1 MVNIVSVQQ
10 MVEIERSADV
20 SGLSYDVMM
29 QNAGCGIAEWVYT
42 HIPCG
47 RGVVGLIGSGNNGGD
62 TLIALTWLTQ
72 GGVRT
77 TAFLVK
83 PRGDDPLLEDYL
95 RQGGAVVDIS
105 ENSQLEAL
113 EAALIPGAVLLDGVL
128 GTGLKLPLRGTL
140 LSVMASVSERVQ
152 NRSDVLKI
160 AVDCPSGVDCDT
172 GEVSEVTIIAD
183 HTLFMAAMKQ
193 GLLRHPA
200 RSYAGELHYI
210 GIGIDDLS
218 EHIDVDL
225 PVMVDQDLIGKIV
238 PQRPDRG
245 HKGTFGTCL
254 VIAGSPEFTGA
265 AFLTGKAAYRAGC
278 GLVHMAALPEVHH
291 NLSGQLIEAVWT
303 VLPGSQGA
311 YDPLDTDQL
320 RHIISGVDS
329 IVIGPGWG
337 LHASNAA
344 FLSALLDMIPADTP
358 TLLDADALKLLA
370 DLDHWWTRLP
380 DQAVLTPH
388 PGEMSVLTGLDV
400 HEIQANRWA
409 VAMEF
414 AQRWQV
420 NLVLKGAVSVIAN
433 QNEGLWI
440 NPASDA
446 ALATAG
452 SGDVLSGV
460 IGGLL
465 AQGVSPHAASVLGV
479 WVHAHTGKVASRRL
493 GTEISVT
500 ALDILESLP
509 AAFVKATE
517 AGA

>member
-1 MVNIVSVQQ
+1 MLAV
-10 MVEIERSADV
+10 ERSADA
-20 SGLSYDVMM
+20 SGLSYDAMM
-29 QNAGCGIAEWVYT
+29 RNAGRGIADWVHE

-47 RGVVGLIGSGNNGGD
+47 RSVVGLIGSGNNGGD
-62 TLIALTWLTQ
+62 TIIALTWLAQ
-72 GGVRT
+72 WGLRT

-83 PRGDDPLLEDYL
+83 PRGDDPLLGEYL
-95 RQGGAVVDIS
+95 LQGGAVVDLS
-105 ENSQLEAL
+105 ENTNLEFF
-113 EAALIPGAVLLDGVL
+113 EAALIPSAVLLDGIL

-140 LSVMASVSERVQ
+140 LKVMSSVSERVK
-152 NRSDVLKI
+152 NSSDMLKI

-172 GEVSEVTIIAD
+172 GEVSEVTIVAD
-183 HTLFMAAMKQ
+183 HTLYMAAMKQ

-210 GIGIDDLS
+210 GIGIEDLS
-218 EHIDVDL
+218 EHLNDDL
-225 PVMVDQDLIGKIV
+225 PVMMDQELIGKIL
-238 PQRPDRG
+238 PQRPAHG

-254 VIAGSPEFTGA
+254 VIAGSPAFTGA

-278 GLVHMAALPEVHH
+278 GLVHMATLQEVYHH
-291 NLSGQLIEAVWT
+291 LSGQLIEAVWT
-303 VLPGSQGA
+303 VLPGNQGA
-311 YDPLDTDQL
+311 YDPLGADQL
-320 RHIISGVDS
+320 RHIILGVDS

-337 LHASNAA
+337 LSASNMA
-344 FLSALLDMIPADTP
+344 FLAALLDTIPADTP

-370 DLDHWWTRLP
+370 ELDRWWTRLP

-388 PGEMSVLTGLDV
+388 PGEMSVLTGLDI

-409 VAMEF
+409 VAMEY
-414 AQRWQV
+414 AHHWQV
-420 NLVLKGAVSVIAN
+420 NLVLKGAVSVLAS
-433 QNEGLWI
+433 QKEGLWI
-440 NPASDA
+440 NPASDT

-452 SGDVLSGV
+452 SGDILSGV

-465 AQGVSPHAASVLGV
+465 AQGVPAHASSVLGV
-479 WVHAHTGKVASRRL
+479 WVHANAGKAAGRRL
-493 GTEISVT
+493 GTAISVT